1 MSAKI
6 TQPTGQKRLT
16 NVAIVR
22 LKKGGK
28 RFEIACYPNK
38 VSQWR
43 SKIETDIDEVLQT
56 QKVFT
61 NVSKGEFAKVAD
73 LTKIFGTG
81 DEAEICKLILSKGE
95 IQVSEKE
102 RAAQLDEMFRD
113 IATIVADKCVHPETK
128 RPYPVTMIEKSMKAM
143 HFSVKPSKNTKQQAL
158 EVIKQLKETGTL
170 EIQRAHMKLRVVVPG
185 KFGKKIRDHLHKIAL
200 ETEEDSFEN
209 DLEMVILV
217 DPGCYREIFD
227 LVTSETK
234 GKGQV
239 EMLSLKEVEEGEE
252 KL

>member
-1 MSAKI
+1 MSLK
-6 TQPTGQKRLT
+6 QPTGQKRLT

-38 VSQWR
+38 VTSWR

-61 NVSKGEFAKVAD
+61 NVSKGEFAKTAD
-73 LTKIFGTG
+73 LKKIF
-81 DEAEICKLILSKGE
+81 DIDNELDICKLILSKGE
-95 IQVSEKE
+95 LQVSEKE
-102 RAAQLDEMFRD
+102 RSAKLSESFRD
-113 IATIVADKCVHPETK
+113 IATIVADMCVHPDTK
-128 RPYPVTMIEKSMKAM
+128 RPHPVTMIEKSMKAM

-158 EVIKQLKETGTL
+158 EVIKQLKETNTL
-170 EIQRAHMKLRVVVPG
+170 QIQRAHMKLMITVPAKDG
-185 KFGKKIRDHLHKIAL
+185 KRLRESIRKLAL
-200 ETEEDSFEN
+200 EVEDDRFDG
-209 DLEMVILV
+209 DLEMIILV
-217 DPGCYREIFD
+217 DPGVYREIVD
-227 LVTSETK
+227 LVSAETK

-239 EMLSLKEVEEGEE
+239 DMMSLKEVEEGEE